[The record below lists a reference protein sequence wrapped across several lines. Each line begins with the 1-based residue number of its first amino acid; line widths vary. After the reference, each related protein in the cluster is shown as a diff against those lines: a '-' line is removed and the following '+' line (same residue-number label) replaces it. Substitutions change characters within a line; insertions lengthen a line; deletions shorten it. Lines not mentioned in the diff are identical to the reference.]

1 MRAPGGLDGRAVWR
15 GALVMALALIAL
27 VALAACGSDEEPA
40 EAPAP
45 EPVAESA
52 QEPVAAATPEPT
64 EPPAPEPA
72 AEPEPEPEPAPEPAI
87 TEPEPTEPPAPE
99 PAEDPQPVGSLE
111 DFVITPATTGQDL
124 LDRLSEAEISCIRE
138 SMGEGV
144 YQIIR
149 ATPLL
154 LAGSNVASAAPLFN
168 CLTVESVVILGVA
181 FTDVQAGGWSAET
194 RRCMIE
200 IGMEHPEA
208 IYVRIGLEWQG
219 PETSNP
225 AETLDYNVQIYE
237 CMSDQEKMD
246 FTLNIWRGID
256 RNASATG
263 TDIVALLSES
273 EAACVREGLSAE
285 QFATVLDASVLEAV
299 AIGSAVSHCIMPE
312 TNIAIFVS
320 GLEWALGDVSDES
333 TSCFA
338 DFARDNPAFVDLL
351 SSGLKDVSTMD
362 PTEFLAIADSSLGAY
377 DCLTDEELWRVQQNV
392 TAALAGS

>member
-1 MRAPGGLDGRAVWR
+1 
-15 GALVMALALIAL
+15 MALALIAL

-52 QEPVAAATPEPT
+52 PEPAITEPEPT

-72 AEPEPEPEPAPEPAI
+72 AEPELEPEPAPEPAI

-124 LDRLSEAEISCIRE
+124 LDRLSETETSCIRE
-138 SMGEGV
+138 TMGEGI

-154 LAGSNVASAAPLFN
+154 LAGGDAASAAPLFN
-168 CLTVESVVILGVA
+168 CLTLESVVILGLA
-181 FTDVQAGGWSAET
+181 FNSAQAGGWSAET

-200 IGMEHPEA
+200 VGLEHPEA
-208 IYVRIGLEWQG
+208 IYVRLGLEWQG

-246 FTLNIWRGID
+246 FTLNYWRALD
-256 RNASATG
+256 RHSGATG
-263 TDIVALLSES
+263 ADIVALLSET
-273 EAACVREGLSAE
+273 EAACVGEGLSE
-285 QFATVLDASVLEAV
+285 DQFAAVLDASPLEAV
-299 AIGSAVSHCIMPE
+299 AIGSAVSQCITPE

-320 GLEWALGDVSDES
+320 GIQWALGDLSDES
-333 TSCFA
+333 VACMEN
-338 DFARDNPAFVDLL
+338 FARENPTYVALL
-351 SSGLKDVSTMD
+351 SSGLKDVSAMT
-362 PTEFLAIADSSLGAY
+362 PAEFLAIVDIGTESY
-377 DCLTDEELWRVQQNV
+377 DCMTDEELWRVQENT